1 MLFIVQPPATPNNR
15 YISGSRSSSPSQQ
28 NNGSA
33 STGNS
38 ATSTQKSA
46 SANFRRSYIV
56 CKTPPAPLPDTVNPS
71 SAHPEVAVYRKAL
84 EKAQTRIASLERCI
98 ESLQEQHKG
107 SLKDLHNEVSRL
119 QNLCSD
125 VGFAEIVLDIPL
137 DDFDD
142 AEMKTLWTKK
152 TSQTKDAT
160 DIADYNGPSKTNP
173 SNNNNSLSST
183 DIGCNDPVIDETKPY
198 YLLLQQQRRKY
209 QSFIERMNAD
219 NKRKQTEIEAL
230 RAELELV
237 RDVLAVSGL
246 DVDLVQLR
254 GIVNGKDKCNELAAR
269 AKKANVHVLPPIAKP
284 ASVSDAGS
292 VIDSGGADGGA
303 YESTEGGHK
312 TGVGRGA
319 APRTVTDKLKQRP
332 RDYHNGNLDY
342 NGRAHLF
349 SVPPTEDLTE
359 SMALSV
365 ERLEEATAASTE
377 NQRDKMGDTIL
388 PPIKTKSSS
397 KSRGLLDLVD
407 PFTKTEKATT
417 SWTKRLKGT
426 QMLRSKQN
434 MSK

>member
-15 YISGSRSSSPSQQ
+15 YISGSRSTSPSQQ
-28 NNGSA
+28 NSGSA

-56 CKTPPAPLPDTVNPS
+56 CKTPPAPVPDSVNPS
-71 SAHPEVAVYRKAL
+71 SLPAEAAVYRKAL
-84 EKAQTRIASLERCI
+84 EKAQSRIASLERCI
-98 ESLQEQHKG
+98 ENLQEQHKG

-137 DDFDD
+137 DDFEDP
-142 AEMKTLWTKK
+142 EMKTLWTKK

-160 DIADYNGPSKTNP
+160 DISDYNGPSKTNP
-173 SNNNNSLSST
+173 SNNLSAT
-183 DIGCNDPVIDETKPY
+183 EICDTDPVIDETKPY

-219 NKRKQTEIEAL
+219 NKRKQTEIESL

-269 AKKANVHVLPPIAKP
+269 AKKANVQVLPPIAKP
-284 ASVSDAGS
+284 APLSDG
-292 VIDSGGADGGA
+292 DSRVDGGGADAGVCEG
-303 YESTEGGHK
+303 TEGGHK
-312 TGVGRGA
+312 SGVGRGA
-319 APRTVTDKLKQRP
+319 GPRTVTDKPKQRP

-349 SVPPTEDLTE
+349 SVPPTDDLAE

-365 ERLEEATAASTE
+365 ERLEEATAAPTE
-377 NQRDKMGDTIL
+377 NQRDKMAGDTVL

-407 PFTKTEKATT
+407 PFTKSEKATT

-434 MSK
+434 MPK